1 MIDHVLWFL
10 PYEHAVFIYIF
21 FNIYVLINLY
31 MSRLI
36 LLKSKLKPKY
46 AVLYLKK
53 GKEKKR
59 TRSYG
64 IDLAQKGNVD
74 EGLETW
80 RMKRRKCSLECLR

>member
-1 MIDHVLWFL
+1 V
-10 PYEHAVFIYIF
+10 
-21 FNIYVLINLY
+21 
-31 MSRLI
+31 SGLI

-53 GKEKKR
+53 GKEKKK

-80 RMKRRKCSLECLR
+80 RMKRRKCSLECMR